1 VRSPGKHLFAAIAA
15 LIALAVVAPA
25 CSAVDPSALTVES
38 WSMSDST
45 FQSQLSAFAKVYDA
59 SGGTASLRS
68 PDGKSWTTS
77 FTAAFLNDQLSLQ
90 AAKVGVRQRGLT
102 VTDDDLVAAKTT
114 LEQNFTAGSRSVFAD
129 LPASYQMSL
138 VEGVAAQEVLAR
150 AVIAEARSDAALRS
164 LYEAT
169 KDQYAGDLV
178 CASHILVLAGSG
190 SANAK
195 PTDAQYA
202 TALSSIQAIRGQLTG
217 TSNFASVAEA
227 RSQDT
232 GSAANGGALGCAARG
247 SYVTAFD
254 DAAWTQPIGV
264 VGEPVK
270 TEFGYHLILVT
281 ARGKLGFDDLRTT
294 LEQNVLQSAQQLVDV
309 ELARLARDLS
319 VSVDPRYG
327 RFDAA
332 TGRIQPPA
340 GASEPMNIDSGALPA
355 GG

>member
-1 VRSPGKHLFAAIAA
+1 VKKSRRVVATVAA
-15 LIALAVVAPA
+15 LAALALVGPA

-68 PDGKSWTTS
+68 PDGKSWSTS

-102 VTDDDLVAAKTT
+102 VTDDDLADAKST
-114 LEQNFTAGSRSVFAD
+114 LEQNFTAGNRSVFAN
-129 LPASYQMSL
+129 LPASYQLSL
-138 VEGVAAQEVLAR
+138 VEGVAAQDVLAR
-150 AVIAEARSDAALRS
+150 AVIAEARSDVALRS

-190 SANAK
+190 AANTT

-202 TALSSIQAIRGQLTG
+202 TALTSIETIKGQLTG
-217 TSNFASVAEA
+217 TTNFASVASA

-232 GSAANGGALGCAARG
+232 GSAADGGALGCAPKG
-247 SYVTAFD
+247 SYVKAFD
-254 DAAWTQPIGV
+254 DAAWSLPVGV
-264 VGEPVK
+264 VSDPVR
-270 TEFGYHLILVT
+270 TEFGYHLLLVT
-281 ARGKLGFDDLRTT
+281 ARGRLGFEDLRAT
-294 LEQNVLQSAQQLVDV
+294 LAQTVQENAQQLVDS
-309 ELARLARDLS
+309 ELSRLAREIA
-319 VSVDPRYG
+319 VSVNPRYG
-327 RFDAA
+327 MFDPD
-332 TGRIQPPA
+332 TGRIMPPTGAGQPTTTTGISVPA
-340 GASEPMNIDSGALPA
+340 VN
-355 GG
+355 